1 MKSLVSLTPLA
12 HVTALCMLA
21 FAAQA
26 QSGAP
31 GDEKAYAQ
39 QLQQRSQARAAE
51 RAEMA
56 QLQQQITQ
64 RRTQAEQ
71 ACWQRFAV
79 EDCLRN
85 VLAQERTEMNQLR
98 ERELRINNEERQDK
112 ADERLREIARKQQQG
127 TTPARVQ
134 MLPRNAPAGT
144 AQQPATPVG
153 TAPASAAPTAPEK
166 TPADIARE
174 QSQRQIDAQQRA
186 AEQAQRLQAHEGAV
200 AAHALTE
207 AERRNRVKKNMQQK
221 QEQAQSRRERKAD
234 DIAARKGAPLPI
246 PQGLPQPKP

>member
-85 VLAQERTEMNQLR
+85 VRAQERTEMNQLR

-144 AQQPATPVG
+144 AQQPAT
-153 TAPASAAPTAPEK
+153 PASAAPTAPEK

-246 PQGLPQPKP
+246 PQGSPQPKP